1 MLLITERHVKKRVG
15 SVPFRWAQCVYYED
29 ISRSSPCPS
38 HALFRHL
45 NSQMSSS
52 NESLHRSIKKD
63 GGLEKQSNA
72 VVSKK
77 VLNVQR
83 NSVTPPVK
91 VRI

>member
-52 NESLHRSIKKD
+52 NESLHRSIKKT
-63 GGLEKQSNA
+63 GA
-72 VVSKK
+72 
-77 VLNVQR
+77 
-83 NSVTPPVK
+83 
-91 VRI
+91 